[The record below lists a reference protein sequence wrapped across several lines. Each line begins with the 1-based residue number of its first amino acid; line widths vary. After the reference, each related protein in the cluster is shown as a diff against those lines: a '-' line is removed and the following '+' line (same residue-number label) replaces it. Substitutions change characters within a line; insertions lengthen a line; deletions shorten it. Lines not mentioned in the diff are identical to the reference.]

1 MSQLAGL
8 YSRYKGLAL
17 AVGAGL
23 ILDDG
28 VDLAAET
35 LRLAA
40 DAGRA
45 RETHE
50 AQAAHEG
57 HADTA
62 AARAC
67 HQAALDLHR
76 LATASPGSPGH
87 GVLID
92 QVRASHK
99 ALRALLWDDI
109 AHQYAPCGAHPH
121 RQTQQE
127 HDHV

>member
-1 MSQLAGL
+1 VSDLAEL
-8 YSRYKGLAL
+8 YGRYKGLAL

-40 DAGRA
+40 DAGRV
-45 RETHE
+45 REHD
-50 AQAAHEG
+50 ASRGAA
-57 HADTA
+57 
-62 AARAC
+62 AC

-76 LATASPGSPGH
+76 LATAKRGETE
-87 GVLID
+87 LIE
-92 QVRASHK
+92 QVRASHR
-99 ALRALLWDDI
+99 ALRALLWNDV
-109 AHQYAPCGAHPH
+109 AHHYAPCGADPH
-121 RQTQQE
+121 RHTEE